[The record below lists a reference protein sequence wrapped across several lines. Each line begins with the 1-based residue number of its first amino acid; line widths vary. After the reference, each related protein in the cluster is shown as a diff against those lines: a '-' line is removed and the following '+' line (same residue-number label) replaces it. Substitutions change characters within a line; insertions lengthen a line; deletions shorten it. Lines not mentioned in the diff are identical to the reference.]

1 MSKKCGDKLALTGL
15 QHRNP
20 WFPGHIASRFRDA
33 PYSVRIRSMIRGGCS
48 FRFVE
53 DVVISVDMAVGS
65 KLRWV
70 PVFAAWCAFSAF
82 SPTDN
87 GALAADLAQDA
98 PVGEAYTGEV
108 ANPPHGLAMHGQPAL
123 PADFTHFSYAN
134 PNAPQGGLITY
145 GFNGSFD
152 SLNQFIVR
160 GVAPRGLS
168 DGVLGSN
175 VYEGLMQRN
184 RDEAF
189 TMYGLIADTIKTDPE
204 RTFLEVTIHPEAK
217 FSDGEPIKVDDV
229 LFTIDLFRA
238 KGRPPYSRWMQA
250 IESVERIGE
259 RGVRMNLGSGKNRE
273 LPLLLGIIPILP
285 KHAIDFD
292 SFDKSSLTPIIGS
305 GPYVV
310 ADVNPGTRVVL
321 KRNPDYWGNDLP
333 VRAGF
338 DNFDEIHIDYYRE
351 ESSRFEAF
359 RKGLFDTN
367 PEDSPARWA
376 NDYDFP
382 AVRNGEI
389 VLDTY
394 ETGTPTGMRAMIFN
408 TRQEKFA
415 DKRIREAFTYL
426 FDFEWVNDNLF
437 SGAYQR
443 TASLFHNSELS
454 AYQRP
459 VDDAERALLGDH
471 IDQVLPDILE
481 GTYRPPESDGS
492 GSDRKNLRKAVEL
505 FRAAGYVL
513 KGGKMVHG
521 ETGEPFTFEFMAD
534 SQPQERLALALQRNV
549 QRIGVEMTIRT
560 VDSAQ
565 YWERWKRFDYDM
577 LQYTFTAS
585 LSPGSE
591 QYGRWG
597 QVAADTE
604 GSLNLSGASNPAIDA
619 MIDKLVAARDRD
631 DFITAVRAFDRMV
644 MSGIYFIP
652 LFHTPGQWLARRTRI
667 SVPEK
672 TSVYGYQ
679 PATWWATE

>member
-1 MSKKCGDKLALTGL
+1 MT
-15 QHRNP
+15 R
-20 WFPGHIASRFRDA
+20 IACYFLDA
-33 PYSVRIRSMIRGGCS
+33 PYSLPNAKDDSRLGD
-48 FRFVE
+48 FVILE
-53 DVVISVDMAVGS
+53 DVVVSAIMAVCS
-65 KLRWV
+65 MKLRLKAS
-70 PVFAAWCAFSAF
+70 FGLLACLLFSLLG
-82 SPTDN
+82 
-87 GALAADLAQDA
+87 GASVAADRAQDA
-98 PVGEAYTGEV
+98 PVGAEYTGEV

-123 PADFTHFSYAN
+123 PSDFTSFSYAN
-134 PNAPQGGLITY
+134 PDAPQGGLITY

-168 DGVLGSN
+168 DGVLGAN

-229 LFTIDLFRA
+229 LFTIDLFRE

-259 RGVRMNLGSGKNRE
+259 RGVRMNLGEGKNRE

-292 SFDKSSLTPIIGS
+292 TFDRSSLTPVLGS

-310 ADVNPGTRVVL
+310 ADVNAGTRVVL
-321 KRNPDYWGNDLP
+321 KKNPDYWGNDLP

-338 DNFDEIHIDYYRE
+338 DNFDTIHIDYYRE
-351 ESSRFEAF
+351 ESTRFEAF
-359 RKGLFDTN
+359 RKGLFDIN
-367 PEDSPARWA
+367 PEESPARWA

-394 ETGTPTGMRAMIFN
+394 ETGTPTGMRGMIFN
-408 TRQEKFA
+408 TRQDKFA
-415 DKRIREAFTYL
+415 DKRVREAFTYL
-426 FDFEWVNDNLF
+426 FDFQWVNENLF

-454 AYQRP
+454 AFQRP
-459 VDDAERALLGDH
+459 VDDAERALLGSS
-471 IDQVLPDILE
+471 IDQILPELLD
-481 GTYRPPESDGS
+481 GTYTPPVSDGT
-492 GSDRKNLRKAVEL
+492 GRDRKNLRKAVEL
-505 FRAAGYVL
+505 FREAGYVL
-513 KGGKMVHG
+513 KDGKMVDG
-521 ETGEPFTFEFMAD
+521 ETGEQFSFEFMAA

-549 QRIGVEMTIRT
+549 ERIGVEMTIRT

-577 LQYTFTAS
+577 LQYIFTAS

-597 QVAADTE
+597 QVAATTD

-619 MIDKLVAARDRD
+619 IIDKLVAARDRE
-631 DFITAVRAFDRMV
+631 DFVIAVRAFDRMIL
-644 MSGIYFIP
+644 SGIYFIP

-679 PATWWATE
+679 PATWWATQ

>member
-1 MSKKCGDKLALTGL
+1 M
-15 QHRNP
+15 
-20 WFPGHIASRFRDA
+20 
-33 PYSVRIRSMIRGGCS
+33 
-48 FRFVE
+48 
-53 DVVISVDMAVGS
+53 ISVDMAVGS

>member
-1 MSKKCGDKLALTGL
+1 MVLGD
-15 QHRNP
+15 
-20 WFPGHIASRFRDA
+20 IASCFRDA
-33 PYSVRIRSMIRGGCS
+33 PYLGQARLMIRGFGD
-48 FRFVE
+48 FWFLE
-53 DVVISVDMAVGS
+53 DVVISLDMAVGS
-65 KLRWV
+65 KLRWL
-70 PVFAAWCAFSAF
+70 PGFMALCAFSVL
-82 SPTDN
+82 SPLDD
-87 GALAADLAQDA
+87 GAYAADLAQDA
-98 PVGEAYTGEV
+98 PVGEPYSGEV

-123 PADFTHFSYAN
+123 PADFPHFSYAN
-134 PNAPQGGLITY
+134 PDAPQGGLITY

-250 IESVERIGE
+250 IESVERIGD

-292 SFDKSSLTPIIGS
+292 NFDKSSLTPIIGS

-408 TRQEKFA
+408 KRQEKFA

-426 FDFEWVNDNLF
+426 FDFEWVNENLF

-459 VDDAERALLGDH
+459 VDDAERALLGGYVDE
-471 IDQVLPDILE
+471 VLPDILD
-481 GTYRPPESDGS
+481 GTYTPPESDGS
-492 GSDRKNLRKAVEL
+492 GSDRQNLRKAVEL

-597 QVAADTE
+597 QVAANTE

-631 DFITAVRAFDRMV
+631 DFVTAVRAFDRMV
-644 MSGIYFIP
+644 LSGIYFIP

-679 PATWWATE
+679 PATWWATQ

>member
-1 MSKKCGDKLALTGL
+1 MVFTDMTVCFKKGHAAALL
-15 QHRNP
+15 SLYACLV
-20 WFPGHIASRFRDA
+20 FCF
-33 PYSVRIRSMIRGGCS
+33 SVS
-48 FRFVE
+48 
-53 DVVISVDMAVGS
+53 SV
-65 KLRWV
+65 
-70 PVFAAWCAFSAF
+70 
-82 SPTDN
+82 N
-87 GALAADLAQDA
+87 AADRAQDA
-98 PVGEAYTGEV
+98 PVGVAYTGET

-123 PADFTHFSYAN
+123 PPDFKNFSYAN
-134 PNAPQGGLITY
+134 PDAPQGGLITY

-168 DGVLGSN
+168 DGVLGAN

-189 TMYGLIADTIKTDPE
+189 TMYGLIADSIKTDPE
-204 RTFLEVTIHPEAK
+204 RTFLEVTIHPDAK

-229 LFTIDLFRA
+229 LFSIDLYRE

-250 IESVERIGE
+250 IQSVERIGD
-259 RGVRMNLGSGKNRE
+259 RGVRMNLGEGKNRE

-292 SFDKSSLTPIIGS
+292 TFDRSSLTPLIGS
-305 GPYVV
+305 GPYVI

-382 AVRNGEI
+382 AVRAGEI

-394 ETGTPTGMRAMIFN
+394 ETGTPTGMRGMIFN
-408 TRQEKFA
+408 TRKEKFA
-415 DKRIREAFTYL
+415 DKRIRQAFTYL
-426 FDFEWVNDNLF
+426 FDFEWVNENLF

-454 AYQRP
+454 SYQRP
-459 VDDAERALLGDH
+459 VDDAEKALLGSN
-471 IDQVLPDILE
+471 IDQVSPDILD
-481 GTYRPPESDGS
+481 GSYAPPISDGS
-492 GSDRKNLRKAVEL
+492 GSDRKNLRKAVGL
-505 FRAAGYVL
+505 FRDAGYAL
-513 KGGKMVHG
+513 KGGKMVDS
-521 ETGEPFTFEFMAD
+521 ETGEQFSFEFMAD

-549 QRIGVEMTIRT
+549 ERIGVEMIIRT

-577 LQYTFTAS
+577 LQYIFTAS

-597 QVAADTE
+597 QIAATTD
-604 GSLNLSGASNPAIDA
+604 GSLNLSGANNPAIDA
-619 MIDKLVAARDRD
+619 MIDKLVAARDRGE
-631 DFITAVRAFDRMV
+631 FVTAVRAFDRMV
-644 MSGIYFIP
+644 LSGVYLIP
-652 LFHTPGQWLARRTRI
+652 LFHTPGQWLARWTRI

-679 PATWWATE
+679 PATWWATQ